1 MECRCTHN
9 SGIVPGETA
18 SQNWRLPYP
27 AQFIARVVVTYNQ
40 AGEQVLLREFDA
52 AEGGETEGATVTVD
66 LTQTESLSLRD
77 LVPVEVQINAL
88 LVSGARAAS
97 KIVLLPV
104 GQQTYR
110 EEMSV

>member
-1 MECRCTHN
+1 MECKCAHN
-9 SGIVPGETA
+9 SGFVPGETA
-18 SQNWRLPYP
+18 SQIWRLPYP
-27 AQFIARVVVTYNQ
+27 AQYIARVVVTYSQ

-66 LTQTESLSLRD
+66 LTQAESLSLRD

-88 LVSGARAAS
+88 LASGERVAS

-110 EEMSV
+110 EEMNV